1 MQNGESHLIRLLEGC
16 RRGDR
21 NSQRKLYESFYGYA
35 MSICLRYSASKEE
48 ASEILNDAFL
58 KVFTNIDKF
67 DPIQPFKPWLR
78 RVLINA
84 AVDYSRKKHRIS
96 STMELSE
103 IADLCAEDLPM
114 PVLSPDED
122 LLPIL
127 RQLSP
132 AYRIVFN
139 LYVMEEYSHREIA
152 ALLDITESASRSNL
166 TRAVEKLRV
175 ILTQTARKLIKT
187 H

>member
-1 MQNGESHLIRLLEGC
+1 MQNGESHLIRLFEGC

-21 NSQRKLYESFYGYA
+21 NSQRKLYECFYGYA
-35 MSICLRYSASKEE
+35 MSICLRYSTSKEE

-58 KVFTNIDKF
+58 KVLTNINKF
-67 DPIQPFKPWLR
+67 DPAQPFKPWLR
-78 RVLINA
+78 RLLINTA
-84 AVDYSRKKHRIS
+84 IDYSRKKHRFS
-96 STMELSE
+96 MTLELPE
-103 IADLCAEDLPM
+103 TIELPAEDL

-139 LYVMEEYSHREIA
+139 LYVLEEYSHREIA

-166 TRAVEKLRV
+166 TRAVEKLRA
-175 ILTQTARKLIKT
+175 ILTPTAHKLLKT

>member
-21 NSQRKLYESFYGYA
+21 NCQRKLYESFYGYA
-35 MSICLRYSASKEE
+35 MSICLRYSGSKEE
-48 ASEILNDAFL
+48 ASEILNDAFF
-58 KVFTNIDKF
+58 KVLTNIDKF
-67 DPIQPFKPWLR
+67 NPEQPFKPWLR
-78 RVLINA
+78 RLLINT
-84 AVDYSRKKHRIS
+84 AVDYSRKKHRFSI
-96 STMELSE
+96 TIELSE
-103 IADLCAEDLPM
+103 TADLPVEELAM

-122 LLPIL
+122 VLPVL
-127 RQLSP
+127 QLLSP

-152 ALLDITESASRSNL
+152 ALLDISESASRSNL
-166 TRAVEKLRV
+166 ARAVEKLRV
-175 ILTQTARKLIKT
+175 ILMQRGRKLIKT